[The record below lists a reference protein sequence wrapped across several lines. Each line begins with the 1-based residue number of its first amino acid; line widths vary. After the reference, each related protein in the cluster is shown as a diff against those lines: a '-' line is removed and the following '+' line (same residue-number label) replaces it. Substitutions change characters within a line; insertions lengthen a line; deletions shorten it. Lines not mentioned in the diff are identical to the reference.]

1 MEDHVQEQGLSKGKF
16 NAMKRGKTIK
26 FTPHAKEKLNMLVKM
41 QVTEEKVVETIKNP
55 ESLGPGYFG
64 RKIAQS
70 SLTSELVLRVVYE
83 ETNNRV
89 LVITFYPAKRERY
102 V

>member
-1 MEDHVQEQGLSKGKF
+1 
-16 NAMKRGKTIK
+16 MKRGKTIK
-26 FTPHAKEKLNMLVKM
+26 FTPHAKEKLNRLVKM
-41 QVTEEKVVETIKNP
+41 QVTEEKVVETIQNP
-55 ESLGPGYFG
+55 ESLEAGYFG
-64 RKIAQS
+64 RKFAQS

-89 LVITFYPAKRERY
+89 LVITVYPAKRERY

>member
-1 MEDHVQEQGLSKGKF
+1 
-16 NAMKRGKTIK
+16 MKKAKAIK
-26 FTPHAKEKLNMLVKM
+26 FTPHAEEKLSRLAKM
-41 QVTEEKVVETIKNP
+41 QVTEEKVVETIQNP
-55 ESLGPGYFG
+55 ESIRAGYFG

-70 SLTSELVLRVVYE
+70 SLTPELMLRVVYE

-89 LVITFYPAKRERY
+89 LVVTIYPAKRERY